1 MKPILIFTLLSMLFM
16 TVSSSAQ
23 AVNLESVDDAIA
35 YALRHNPDLKIYKQ
49 NQKKAEYDYNA
60 VKHYWVPTL
69 SAVFSGVNNI
79 DLPVTRAQ
87 GEPFGQPGRTVDA
100 EFGAQYNYNAGLSNS
115 INLIDFQSKFAARVA
130 KMGTEIAEANADA
143 YQQKLAEQVALYYYT
158 ALITKK
164 ALDVYEEDYKAAQ
177 DVLMLVQQKFEQGIV
192 DQHTVNLT
200 KINMNNISQ
209 NRQSYT
215 IILEQ
220 CQSNLRILFGIDPET
235 DLVSNEQLEPTHT
248 KFPFI
253 EFMAPDKSLEIYKL
267 QLKQSDYRVNQQ
279 RAMWYPKLSINN
291 YWGAQQ
297 YDDNFGISFNGSD
310 WSKISYVSLNIS
322 IPIFDGFTTKNKV
335 DSALI
340 EYDNS
345 MKTFEY
351 EKLKSKIQDELI
363 LKEFNHSKKAVD
375 IASDNYQIAKE
386 NAGLQFQKF
395 EQGIVSLDNYLESFD
410 DYLKAEVAYLNLL
423 SDVYVHYS
431 KILSRTI

>member
-1 MKPILIFTLLSMLFM
+1 
-16 TVSSSAQ
+16 
-23 AVNLESVDDAIA
+23 
-35 YALRHNPDLKIYKQ
+35 
-49 NQKKAEYDYNA
+49 
-60 VKHYWVPTL
+60 
-69 SAVFSGVNNI
+69 
-79 DLPVTRAQ
+79 
-87 GEPFGQPGRTVDA
+87 
-100 EFGAQYNYNAGLSNS
+100 
-115 INLIDFQSKFAARVA
+115 
-130 KMGTEIAEANADA
+130 
-143 YQQKLAEQVALYYYT
+143 
-158 ALITKK
+158 
-164 ALDVYEEDYKAAQ
+164 
-177 DVLMLVQQKFEQGIV
+177 
-192 DQHTVNLT
+192 
-200 KINMNNISQ
+200 
-209 NRQSYT
+209 
-215 IILEQ
+215 
-220 CQSNLRILFGIDPET
+220 LFGIDPET
-235 DLVSNEQLEPTHT
+235 DLVSNEQLEPPHT

-279 RAMWYPKLSINN
+279 RAMWYPKLSINT

-410 DYLKAEVAYLNLL
+410 DYLTAEVVYLNLL